1 MKKIDAT
8 VVRTTLYV
16 GTWELIL
23 SALMQAVFLIGGWWD
38 VTVLW
43 GNLLGGAAAVLH
55 YFLMGIT
62 VQKALGKEEKEAKDL
77 MKLSLTLRNMMLVA
91 VMAIGF
97 LFNCFNIIALLV
109 PMLFPS
115 VAAKAS
121 PIFLKEDEK
130 AGDGANE

>member
-1 MKKIDAT
+1 MKRIDAA
-8 VVRTTLYV
+8 VVRATLYI
-16 GTWELIL
+16 GAWELVL

-38 VTVLW
+38 FTVLW

-62 VQKALGKEEKEAKDL
+62 VQKALAKEEKEAKDL

-91 VMAIGF
+91 VMVIGF
-97 LFNCFNIIALLV
+97 IFDCFNIIALLV

-115 VAAKAS
+115 IGAKLS
-121 PIFLKEDEK
+121 PIFMKKEEK

>member
-1 MKKIDAT
+1 MKKIDAA
-8 VVRTTLYV
+8 VVRATLYI
-16 GTWELIL
+16 GAWELVL
-23 SALMQAVFLIGGWWD
+23 SALMQAVFLVGGWWD
-38 VTVLW
+38 ITVLW

-62 VQKALGKEEKEAKDL
+62 VQKALKKEEKEAKDL

-91 VMAIGF
+91 VMVIGF
-97 LFNCFNIIALLV
+97 VFDCFNVIALLV

-115 VAAKAS
+115 IGAKLS
-121 PIFLKEDEK
+121 PMFIKEEKK